1 MWKSLFIRSNIHKL
15 ERGVPKMRMV
25 DLIEK
30 KRDGKTLTTEEVN
43 FVIQGFTDGSV
54 PDYQMSAFAMAVFLK
69 GMTEKEYSDLTMAM
83 VNSGDTIDLSNI
95 EGIKVDKHSTG
106 GVGDT
111 TTLVLGPLVAS
122 LDIPVAKMSG
132 RGLGHTGGTIDK
144 LEAVKGFHV
153 ELTEEEFT
161 KQVNDIKLAVIGQT
175 GDLTPADKKLYAL
188 RDVTATVNS
197 IPLISSSIMSKKIAA
212 GADAIVLDVK
222 TGAGAFMKDIDD
234 ARDLAKAMVKIGN
247 NVGRQTV
254 AVISD
259 MSQPLGFA
267 IGNALEVKEAIDTLR
282 GEGPKDLEELCL
294 VLGSQMVVL
303 AKKAETLEEA
313 RAKLLENMKNGK
325 ALEVFKAFLVA
336 QGGDGSIVDDPSKLP
351 QAKYVKEVVAEKDG
365 YVSQIVADAVGTA
378 AMKLGAGRATKESV
392 IDLAVGLMLNKKVG
406 EAVKKGDSL
415 VTVYSSTED
424 ISEVEKDLLENI
436 KISSEKVEEPT
447 LVYDLIMEA

>member
-1 MWKSLFIRSNIHKL
+1 
-15 ERGVPKMRMV
+15 MRMV

-43 FVIQGFTDGSV
+43 FVIKGFTDGSV

-83 VNSGDTIDLSNI
+83 VHSGDTIDLSNI

-144 LEAVKGFHV
+144 LEAVEGFHV

-267 IGNALEVKEAIDTLR
+267 IGNALEVKEAIDTLK

-336 QGGDGSIVDDPSKLP
+336 QGGDGSVVEDPSKLP
-351 QAKYVKEVVAEKDG
+351 QAKYVQEVVAKQDG

-406 EAVKKGDSL
+406 EAVKKGESL

-424 ISEVEKDLLENI
+424 ISEVEKDLL
-436 KISSEKVEEPT
+436 
-447 LVYDLIMEA
+447 